1 MAEPTPG
8 RQPAGFAVDSV
19 RFPAVPRARDADGR
33 ERSQEAST
41 NRGSSQR
48 PFSVGEPAAKFGDN
62 AEGRPPAAA
71 MDAVTDRVARLDELD
86 NIGDLLR
93 LVAEPQHATGD
104 GRD

>member
-1 MAEPTPG
+1 MT
-8 RQPAGFAVDSV
+8 
-19 RFPAVPRARDADGR
+19 
-33 ERSQEAST
+33 
-41 NRGSSQR
+41 RG
-48 PFSVGEPAAKFGDN
+48 
-62 AEGRPPAAA
+62 EGRLSAAA